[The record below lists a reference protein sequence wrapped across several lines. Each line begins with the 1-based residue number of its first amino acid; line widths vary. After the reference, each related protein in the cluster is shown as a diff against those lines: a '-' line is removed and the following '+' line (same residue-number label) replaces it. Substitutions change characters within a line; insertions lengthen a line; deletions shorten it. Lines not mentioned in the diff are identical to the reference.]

1 MITLETTKIENKNEK
16 NHVKLIQVLR
26 PHSMPITVMSLNT
39 SSRYVLYIY
48 IYMYVLYILC
58 NFIIINIYF
67 LFLVY

>member
-48 IYMYVLYILC
+48 ICMFYIYYVILLLLIYIS
-58 NFIIINIYF
+58 YF
-67 LFLVY
+67 

>member
-48 IYMYVLYILC
+48 IYVC
-58 NFIIINIYF
+58 FIYTM
-67 LFLVY
+67 